1 MVYSWLTVQHDASR
15 VSSHPQHRGVFAKG
29 QQSTLTTVICT
40 PSAPVIEVEF
50 QSDSHVYSTLFVSVM
65 EIGMILGPL
74 LIAPLSELYGRTRV
88 YNTGNILFV
97 LFTVA
102 GGLSRNFEMLIA
114 FRFLTGVALAP
125 ITLNPII
132 IGDMF
137 IQEQR
142 GTAMS
147 VTAIAPLLGPIA
159 GPVIGGYLTETRGWR
174 WTFWF
179 PAILG
184 ACCAFSLLTFLRE
197 SYKVTIMHRKATK
210 LQKQTGLPFRSV
222 YDLNLSGSLV
232 FKKAIMR
239 PLKIIIQSPMVVILG
254 LYLAMV
260 YGYLYILLTT
270 IAEVFEKTYHF
281 STGPVGL
288 MFLGLGHS
296 LRHPS
301 TISITNSL

>member
-1 MVYSWLTVQHDASR
+1 
-15 VSSHPQHRGVFAKG
+15 
-29 QQSTLTTVICT
+29 
-40 PSAPVIEVEF
+40 
-50 QSDSHVYSTLFVSVM
+50 
-65 EIGMILGPL
+65 MILGPL

-97 LFTVA
+97 VFTIA
-102 GGLSRNFEMLIA
+102 GGLSRNIEMLIA
-114 FRFLTGVALAP
+114 FRFLTGVTLAP
-125 ITLNPII
+125 ITLNPYI

-147 VTAIAPLLGPIA
+147 ITAVAPLLGPIA
-159 GPVIGGYLTETRGWR
+159 GPIIGGYLTETRGWR

-184 ACCAFSLLTFLRE
+184 ACCAFSLLTFPRE

-210 LQKQTGLPFRSV
+210 LRKQTGLPFRSV
-222 YDLNLSGSLV
+222 YDLNVSGPQV
-232 FKKAIMR
+232 FKKPIAR
-239 PLKIIIQSPMVVILG
+239 PLTIIIQSPMVFILG

-270 IAEVFEKTYHF
+270 IAEVFGRTYHF

-288 MFLGLGHS
+288 TFLGLGHS
-296 LRHPS
+296 ERHS
-301 TISITNSL
+301 SSISITNNF